1 MKYTLADISSQK
13 EESYV
18 CEDFFAIGCMFSLIG
33 PKSIITG
40 LWSINSF
47 EKDFWDDYLNAMG
60 CGL

>member
-1 MKYTLADISSQK
+1 MKYTLVDISQK

-18 CEDFFAIGCMFSLIG
+18 CENLFAIVG

-47 EKDFWDDYLNAMG
+47 VKVFWDDYLNAMG